1 MRIILI
7 ALATLAVTAIILPIA
22 SHAEDTVVIRK
33 HDNGHHYGWRH
44 RHHKKV
50 VVIKERDRHHHR
62 HYHST
67 TTGSGIGVGVG
78 VHVGD

>member
-7 ALATLAVTAIILPIA
+7 ALATLAATAIALPMA
-22 SHAEDTVVIRK
+22 SHAEDTVVIKK

-44 RHHKKV
+44 RDHHKKV
-50 VVIKERDRHHHR
+50 VVIKERDRHHR

-67 TTGSGIGVGVG
+67 TGVGVG
-78 VHVGD
+78 LHVD